1 MEVINVNE
9 NVMRYII
16 VFLITMLFL
25 TSCEKE
31 ESVIFDL
38 NISPDEIS
46 RIELRGDHKTLVPNG
61 VNKMGFRTF
70 VYAKR
75 KVMAYGRD
83 EDTKEF
89 YGKEIEEE
97 FLVPSDQLPADYVK
111 VYDGNGKVVEGNY
124 YSTTTDAPGTVLQ
137 FYAKGGN
144 LESNRLDITIR
155 ELPDE
160 SYEEIVIP
168 VVFHILVPPA
178 TAAPG
183 YDLSVEFLEGQL
195 QRVSDAFNRKI
206 TTDPN
211 AGNAKVVFKLA
222 TYDYNGLK
230 MQEPGKNIVDISA
243 TDFTA
248 MGTSSTKTTQ
258 YLAYILNKKKTLIWD
273 PNKYMNIWVARFTT
287 STSTTGASTSYRM
300 LAPSVIHSDYDLE
313 SIPGLT
319 MKHMDSFTV
328 NDVTDCRDVGFMVNL
343 AALLSPSTVQ
353 GKNEFSLATPV
364 AEYFGIL
371 QTRCDKYSYLNPD
384 GDSDY
389 CPDTYSFDYGYYPT
403 VYKGNNLDGQPEND
417 PTRPMEYFTSF
428 NVLDMYSY
436 KNSLSVDQ
444 VKRLRMVLERCPSR
458 WAYKSDWAFTGG
470 D

>member
-1 MEVINVNE
+1 
-9 NVMRYII
+9 MRYII
-16 VFLITMLFL
+16 VFLFATLFF
-25 TSCEKE
+25 SACEKE
-31 ESVIFDL
+31 ESVILDL
-38 NISPDEIS
+38 NILPDEIS

-61 VNKMGFRTF
+61 VNEMGFHTF
-70 VYAKR
+70 VYGKR
-75 KVMAYGRD
+75 KVMSYGRD
-83 EDTKEF
+83 ADTKEF
-89 YGKEIEEE
+89 YGEEIEEE
-97 FLVPSDQLPADYVK
+97 FLIPADQLPAGYIK
-111 VYDGNGKVVEGNY
+111 VYDRNGKVLEGNS

-160 SYEEIVIP
+160 SYEEIVVP

-178 TAAPG
+178 TAAPS
-183 YDLSVEFLEGQL
+183 YDVSVEYLEEQL
-195 QRVSDAFNRKI
+195 QRVTDAFNRKI

-222 TYDYNGLK
+222 TYDQSGLR
-230 MQEPGKNIVDISA
+230 MQEPGKNIENITA
-243 TDFTA
+243 ADFTA

-258 YLAYILNKKKTLIWD
+258 YLAYILAKSKRIIWD
-273 PNKYMNIWVARFTT
+273 PNKYMNIWVAKFST
-287 STSTTGASTSYRM
+287 STSTTGTTTSYRM
-300 LAPSVIHSDYDLE
+300 LAPTVMHSDYELS
-313 SIPGLT
+313 SIPGVT
-319 MKHMDSFTV
+319 MKHKDSFTLS
-328 NDVTDCRDVGFMVNL
+328 DVKDCLEVGFMLNL
-343 AALLSPSTVQ
+343 NALLSPTTVQ

-371 QTRCDKYSYLNPD
+371 QTRCDKYNKLNPD

-403 VYKGNNLDGQPEND
+403 VFKGNNLDGQPEND

-444 VKRLRMVLERCPSR
+444 VKRLRMVLKQCPSR
-458 WAYKSDWAFTGG
+458 WAYKSNWAFTGEN
-470 D
+470 

>member
-1 MEVINVNE
+1 
-9 NVMRYII
+9 MRYII
-16 VFLITMLFL
+16 VFLFATLFF
-25 TSCEKE
+25 SACEKE
-31 ESVIFDL
+31 ESVILDL

-61 VNKMGFRTF
+61 VNEMGFHTF
-70 VYAKR
+70 VYGKR
-75 KVMAYGRD
+75 KVMSYGRD
-83 EDTKEF
+83 TDTKEF
-89 YGKEIEEE
+89 YGEEIEEE
-97 FLVPSDQLPADYVK
+97 FLIPADQLPAGYIK
-111 VYDGNGKVVEGNY
+111 VYDRNGKVLEGNS

-160 SYEEIVIP
+160 SYEEIVVP

-178 TAAPG
+178 TAAPS
-183 YDLSVEFLEGQL
+183 YDVSVEYLEEQL
-195 QRVSDAFNRKI
+195 QRVTDAFNRKI

-211 AGNAKVVFKLA
+211 GGNAKVVFKLA
-222 TYDYNGLK
+222 TYDQSGLR
-230 MQEPGKNIVDISA
+230 MQEPGKNIENITA
-243 TDFTA
+243 ADFTA

-258 YLAYILNKKKTLIWD
+258 YMAYILAKAKRIIWD
-273 PNKYMNIWVARFTT
+273 PNKYMNIWVAKFTT
-287 STSTTGASTSYRM
+287 STSTTGTTTSYRM
-300 LAPSVIHSDYDLE
+300 LAPTVMHSDYELS
-313 SIPGLT
+313 SIPGVT
-319 MKHMDSFTV
+319 MKHKDSFTLS
-328 NDVTDCRDVGFMVNL
+328 DVKDCLEVGFMLNL
-343 AALLSPSTVQ
+343 NALLSPTTVQ

-371 QTRCDKYSYLNPD
+371 QTRCDKYNKLNPD

-403 VYKGNNLDGQPEND
+403 VFKGNNLDGQPEND

-444 VKRLRMVLERCPSR
+444 VKRLRMVLEQCPSR
-458 WAYKSDWAFTGG
+458 WAYKSKWAFTGEN
-470 D
+470 

>member
-1 MEVINVNE
+1 
-9 NVMRYII
+9 MRYII
-16 VFLITMLFL
+16 VFLFATLFF
-25 TSCEKE
+25 SACEKE
-31 ESVIFDL
+31 ESVILDL

-61 VNKMGFRTF
+61 VNEMGFHTF
-70 VYAKR
+70 VYGKR
-75 KVMAYGRD
+75 KVMSYGRD
-83 EDTKEF
+83 ADTKEF
-89 YGKEIEEE
+89 YGEEIEEE
-97 FLVPSDQLPADYVK
+97 FLIPADQLPAGYIK
-111 VYDGNGKVVEGNY
+111 VYDRNGKVLEGNS

-160 SYEEIVIP
+160 SYEEIVVP

-178 TAAPG
+178 TAAPS
-183 YDLSVEFLEGQL
+183 YDVSVEYLEEQL
-195 QRVSDAFNRKI
+195 QRVTDAFNRKI

-222 TYDYNGLK
+222 TYDQSGLR
-230 MQEPGKNIVDISA
+230 MQEPGKNIENITA
-243 TDFTA
+243 ADFTA

-258 YLAYILNKKKTLIWD
+258 YLAYILAKSKRIIWD
-273 PNKYMNIWVARFTT
+273 PNKYMNIWVAKFST
-287 STSTTGASTSYRM
+287 STSTTGTTTSYRM
-300 LAPSVIHSDYDLE
+300 LAPTVMHSDYELS
-313 SIPGLT
+313 SIPGVT
-319 MKHMDSFTV
+319 MKHKDSFTLS
-328 NDVTDCRDVGFMVNL
+328 DVKDCLEVGFMLNL
-343 AALLSPSTVQ
+343 NALLSPTTVQ

-371 QTRCDKYSYLNPD
+371 QTRCDKYNKLNPD

-403 VYKGNNLDGQPEND
+403 VFKGNNLDGQPEND

-444 VKRLRMVLERCPSR
+444 VKRLRMVLKQCPSR
-458 WAYKSDWAFTGG
+458 WAYKSNWAFTGEN
-470 D
+470 